1 MNLKELTWEH
11 HQNAERHAF
20 VKELFGGISEEKYAI
35 FLYNLHKVYDILE
48 MLAMSQSLFSEVGRQ
63 FRRAPKIWA
72 DFQELWKED
81 TMPEY
86 LPVVEEYGKYLM
98 SIQGDKEK
106 LMAHVY
112 VRHMG
117 DLSGG
122 QLMAKKVP
130 GSCTM
135 FDFTNDAGLTNDQLK
150 DLIRARCDDS
160 MADEAKLAFDYA
172 ARIFQEMSELK

>member
-11 HQNAERHAF
+11 HQNAERHVF
-20 VKELFGGISEEKYAI
+20 VKELFGGITDERYAM

-48 MLAMSQSLFSEVGRQ
+48 MLAMSQSLFAEVGKD

-72 DFQELWKED
+72 DYKELWTNEE
-81 TMPEY
+81 PPAY

-98 SIQGDKEK
+98 SIQHDKDK

-122 QLMAKKVP
+122 QLMKKKVP

-135 FDFTNDAGLTNDQLK
+135 FDFSNDAGLTNDQLK

-160 MADEAKLAFDYA
+160 MAEEAKLAFDYA
-172 ARIFQEMSELK
+172 TRIFQEMSESK